1 MLSPR
6 ELKKGAFSKS
16 IKGYSVTEVDEYI
29 HFLLSKYSEVYNNY
43 VDLESKYQD
52 VLNELSEAKSEENAI
67 STTIVNAQKMAD
79 AIVRDAKEKAVGI
92 KNAVSD
98 SCDKILDEYMVKVAA
113 EREKL
118 ARCEEAVNNFKSALI
133 NAYKKHLDLIY
144 DIMPDEDP
152 TPYLSD
158 EELEN
163 KAVDMAN
170 EKIDDIVGNPAQVN
184 DDESFDDSIAEN
196 VDETYEMM
204 SEEQVELEDSAK
216 EENV

>member
-43 VDLESKYQD
+43 VDLESKYQT
-52 VLNELSEAKSEENAI
+52 VLNELGEAKSEENAI

-98 SCDKILDEYMVKVAA
+98 SCDKILDEYMVKVAV

-118 ARCEEAVNNFKSALI
+118 AHCEEAVNDFKSALI

-144 DIMPDEDP
+144 DIMPDEEP

-170 EKIDDIVGNPAQVN
+170 EIIDDIVGNSAQVN
-184 DDESFDDSIAEN
+184 DELLDDSVVESADEA
-196 VDETYEMM
+196 DETM
-204 SEEQVELEDSAK
+204 SEEQVELEDSAE